1 MIRVIICDDEEMF
14 IDKYKEEL
22 QQIAQQNEVYAEIEG
37 FTSCEKLLFEISD
50 NPDKVDLIY
59 MDIDF
64 GNRMDGMNASQ
75 QLRRIGYTNELVFLT
90 KNTEQVF
97 NSFEVEPMYYMV
109 KSNTNLEKMESV
121 FMRAVKKQDK
131 RKQEYIALSCA
142 GDNRNIPLG
151 SIYYFEIV
159 RRIIEVHYDD
169 QVFEFYS
176 TIGKLENMLMNKD
189 FLRVHRAFLVS
200 MKHIAGIKGSEITMD
215 NGDTIPVGRTYM
227 KSLKEALGIS
237 TEKKKKGTVDM
248 EGAEDDIEATQD
260 SVDSFQEEP
269 QDVVTFEQDGQGKVT
284 DDTVEM

>member
-1 MIRVIICDDEEMF
+1 MIRVIICDDEKMF
-14 IDKYKEEL
+14 IDKYRDEL
-22 QQIAQQNEVYAEIEG
+22 QKIAQQNDVYVEIEG

-50 NPDKVDLIY
+50 NPDTVDLIY
-59 MDIDF
+59 MDVDF

-90 KNTEQVF
+90 KNKEQVF

-109 KSNTNLEKMESV
+109 KSMTDSKKMETV
-121 FMRAVKKQDK
+121 FMRAVEKQSR

-142 GDNRNIPLG
+142 GDNRNVPLD
-151 SIYYFEIV
+151 SIHYFEIV

-169 QVFEFYS
+169 QIFEFYS
-176 TIGKLENMLMNKD
+176 TIGKLENMLMTKG
-189 FLRVHRAFLVS
+189 FLRVHRSFLVS
-200 MKHIAGIKGSEITMD
+200 MKHIAGIKGAEITMD

-237 TEKKKKGTVDM
+237 TDKKKDM
-248 EGAEDDIEATQD
+248 VHMDEDAEEDIQD
-260 SVDSFQEEP
+260 
-269 QDVVTFEQDGQGKVT
+269 TVT